1 MDDNVNN
8 LIDNRPGTI
17 ERIAW
22 SMRPRDKDKEI
33 QPQMRFKP
41 RVQGERL
48 FDSIMSRV
56 PLYFTQDEMTGE
68 EVAYDHNGCPVL
80 NVHDN

>member
-1 MDDNVNN
+1 
-8 LIDNRPGTI
+8 
-17 ERIAW
+17 
-22 SMRPRDKDKEI
+22 
-33 QPQMRFKP
+33 MRFKP